1 MNVYEN
7 KQNGNILSDL
17 LSYYNPTFFSSY
29 TFDDVIQK
37 LKLFHC
43 FPVTVKLLSKTFKAL
58 HGPHEISLSL
68 CTYISIVHTD
78 GLICDLVKLNYM

>member
-1 MNVYEN
+1 MFMKTN
-7 KQNGNILSDL
+7 KMATFSQI
-17 LSYYNPTFFSSY
+17 SYLTTTQHFFSSY